1 MEQKNHINTFCLVK
15 NGSVSIDGTISYE
28 NRSLPAADFI
38 KSAYKHFQINYPKF
52 YKMDQLSRLAFLAS
66 ELILKNN
73 PMTHNNAAG
82 DIAIIIA
89 NSASSLE
96 TDEEHQRTISDK
108 NNNVASPAVFVYTLP
123 NILIGEIAIRNS
135 IKGEN
140 TFFIFDKFDADF
152 MSGYINSLLNSN
164 KIKCCIAGWV
174 DFYDKNYDAFLYTVE
189 KDKGKLGI
197 EHNSEQ
203 LKNIYN
209 N

>member
-1 MEQKNHINTFCLVK
+1 MEYKNYINTFCSIK
-15 NGSVSIDGTISYE
+15 NGTVSIDGSISFE
-28 NRSLPAADFI
+28 DKTLPAADFI
-38 KSAYKHFQINYPKF
+38 KLVYKHFQISYPKF
-52 YKMDQLSRLAFLAS
+52 YKMDQLSRLAFVVS

-73 PMTHNNAAG
+73 PITLKNEDA

-96 TDEEHQRTISDK
+96 TDEEHQRNISDK
-108 NNNVASPAVFVYTLP
+108 NNYFASPAVFVYTLP

-152 MSGYINSLLNSN
+152 MSSYINSLLNSN
-164 KIKCCIAGWV
+164 KIKCCITGWV
-174 DFYDKNYDAFLYTVE
+174 DFYENKYEAFLYTVE
-189 KDKGKLGI
+189 KEKGILSL
-197 EHNSEQ
+197 EHTSDQ
-203 LKNIYN
+203 LKKIYN